1 MFEFLKN
8 KKKNKELERRLK
20 NMEES
25 GRIAGRQREQYEEI
39 LRGYQEQMKN
49 FNNSF
54 SVTASV
60 YAV

>member
-49 FNNSF
+49 F
-54 SVTASV
+54 THKDQKP
-60 YAV
+60 YWT